1 MGFIQDYCELFE
13 GTEIPTEFSIW
24 CGLTGISAALKRDL
38 WIDMGTFSVFPNVYT
53 ILVAGSGRCRK
64 SSAIDQMDDM
74 LRSIVPPLNIMS
86 QKTSTEGMIQSF
98 HGDNPNSTSDCVG
111 VVIADELI
119 IFLNRAAYEA
129 GGLGGLLIQ
138 LYDCKKKF
146 SYKTIARGKEE
157 LTNTC
162 LSWLSGT
169 TIDWLKLAIPIEAV
183 GGGLTSRIL
192 FVYLDQYA
200 EPVPIPYLDPEKKM
214 VREGLILR
222 LQKYASL
229 RGEVKWTKQARAYF
243 EQQYREF
250 YKNSPLYDDPTLSG
264 YASRRNIH
272 WLKLSMLFACSE
284 GTPFIIKR
292 SYLKYAENL
301 LNMAEKNLPKVMAM
315 ITSTEKGHNIDW
327 VMKKI
332 LKTGVEGITRSALS
346 RAISHRIDAKELAGI
361 LETLSEAEK
370 IETVNTPN
378 SSRLKYI
385 AVMYLKKKK
394 RRL

>member
-1 MGFIQDYCELFE
+1 MGFIQDYCNLFK

-24 CGLTGISAALKRDL
+24 CGLTGISAVLKRDL
-38 WIDMGTFSVFPNVYT
+38 WIDQGICHVFPNIYT

-64 SSAIDQMDDM
+64 STAIDQMDDM
-74 LRSIVPPLNIMS
+74 LQSINPPLNIMS

-98 HGDNPNSTSDCVG
+98 HGDNPGSTSDCVG
-111 VVIADELI
+111 TVIADELI

-157 LTNTC
+157 LTNSC

-192 FVYLDQYA
+192 FVYLDRYA
-200 EPVPIPYLDPEKKM
+200 DPVPIPYLDPEKKM
-214 VREGLILR
+214 IREGLILR
-222 LQKYASL
+222 LQKFASL
-229 RGEVKWTKQARAYF
+229 RGEVKWTKQARAYYI
-243 EQQYREF
+243 EQYCDFYR
-250 YKNSPLYDDPTLSG
+250 NSPLFDDPTLSG
-264 YASRRNIH
+264 YASRRCVH

-284 GTPFIIKR
+284 GTPFLIKR
-292 SYLKYAENL
+292 AYLKYAENL
-301 LNMAEKNLPKVMAM
+301 LDMTEKNLPKVMSM

-332 LKTGVEGITRSALS
+332 LKSDKIGITRSDLS
-346 RAISHRIDAKELAGI
+346 RAVSHRIDAKELAGI
-361 LETLSEAEK
+361 IETLTLGGR
-370 IETVNTPN
+370 IDTVNTSN
-378 SSRLKYI
+378 SSRLKYV
-385 AVMYLKKKK
+385 AMMYLKKKK
-394 RRL
+394 RKR